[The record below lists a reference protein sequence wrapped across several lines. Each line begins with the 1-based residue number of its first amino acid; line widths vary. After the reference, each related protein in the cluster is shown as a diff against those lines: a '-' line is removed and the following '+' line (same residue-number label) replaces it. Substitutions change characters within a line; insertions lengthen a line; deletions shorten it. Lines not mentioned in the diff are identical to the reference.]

1 MLHFITGDS
10 KNAFHQFIK
19 DVMDEVNL
27 NLYLWPAVLGLSLE
41 ANFRDIL
48 ANARGRSFGLFH
60 ELVSYFS
67 VMDMYFTRKHQRVPG
82 LPTTFHMGN
91 QLLERPVCSK

>member
-1 MLHFITGDS
+1 MLHFITRDS
-10 KNAFHQFIK
+10 KNTFHQFLK

-27 NLYLWPAVLGLSLE
+27 NLYLWPVILGLSLE

-48 ANARGRSFGLFH
+48 ANVRGRSFGLFH
-60 ELVSYFS
+60 ELIVSYFS
-67 VMDMYFTRKHQRVPG
+67 VMDMYFTLKHQRVPG

-91 QLLERPVCSK
+91 Q